1 MPNWCMNTL
10 TLRHKDPAMI
20 KRAKQAVEGEGLLN
34 EFIPVPA
41 DLKNTVSGFLGN
53 TDEQKALDAQVE
65 RNKELYGYSTWYDFC
80 VSEWG
85 TKWDVRG
92 DVLEDADGQLCC
104 SFDSAWSP
112 PCEAYAKLMELGF
125 EVEAF
130 YYEPGMGFVG
140 KWDNGD
146 DQFFE
151 YSGETSDTVRDVIG
165 EELDDYF
172 GISEDMAMWE
182 EENKEENENQ

>member
-10 TLRHKDPAMI
+10 TLRHKDPAMLQ
-20 KRAKQAVEGEGLLN
+20 RAKQAVEGEGLLN

-65 RNKELYGYSTWYDFC
+65 RNKELYGYATWYDFC

-85 TKWDVRG
+85 TKWDVTG
-92 DVLEDADGQLCC
+92 DVLEAEDGQLSC

-125 EVEAF
+125 EVVAY

-151 YSGETSDTVRDVIG
+151 YGGQTSDTVRDVIG

-172 GISEDMAMWE
+172 GISEDMSMWE